1 MLVFTNVQERAEL
14 HLCVLLKIC
23 NQIIKT
29 IFWVERMCPFDYT
42 EDSTEDE
49 IRTIYFLCR

>member
-1 MLVFTNVQERAEL
+1 VFTNVQERAEL

-29 IFWVERMCPFDYT
+29 IFWG
-42 EDSTEDE
+42 
-49 IRTIYFLCR
+49 